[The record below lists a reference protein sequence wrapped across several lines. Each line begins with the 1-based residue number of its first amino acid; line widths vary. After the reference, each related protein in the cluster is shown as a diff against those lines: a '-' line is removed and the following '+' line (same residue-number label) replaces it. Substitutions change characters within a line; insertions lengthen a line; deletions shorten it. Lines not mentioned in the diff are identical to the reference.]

1 MIGFRTVHM
10 FSESQVQPAVTIDS
24 RRWSRIAHAYGIL
37 IATGFAFFLAGIPV
51 QVSDSLGNLVTVQS
65 SSWPDLMRGQFW
77 TSAFFRPLLLA
88 QTKLLLDLSGSYYF
102 FGFRAF
108 QVLEVFVA
116 IWLFVRLLRV
126 RTSGECL
133 AAIIAVTVLTGSHTF
148 AGTIREAYPIN
159 NYLTVAICCL
169 VALNVL
175 IAARPRWYT
184 DVLVIFSFVLA
195 VGTIETGLIVWGSL
209 LIGRLVGWRGVS
221 TPAFAVATLILVA
234 YFGFRFGVLSVATPS
249 LMERSSGF
257 GFARLEPQQLSDRF
271 GGSPLPFYLYNVGSS
286 IATVLFSEPRAGVW
300 MVTRDALAGVAEPWM
315 WINVTASSAV
325 TVLIG
330 WFIVSRRWWS
340 HPATWSH
347 GQRLAVM
354 AAAIIVANAGISFP
368 YTKDQIMS
376 LGGMLFAAALFAAAA
391 ARLESPPRAVFSRVI
406 TGLLV
411 CIVSTTWSWR
421 VIGLQH
427 NLVHTAFTQRNDWAY
442 TDEWIES
449 HPESQRDPAV
459 ADIVN
464 SLYLQ
469 ALRTRVPNLHLSP
482 FPFERYFDHHSD

>member
-1 MIGFRTVHM
+1 MNVRSHAAVAEIAATESRTWPV
-10 FSESQVQPAVTIDS
+10 
-24 RRWSRIAHAYGIL
+24 IAHAYGLL
-37 IATGFAFFLAGIPV
+37 IAAGFSFFLAGIPV

-65 SSWPDLMRGQFW
+65 LSWPELMRGQFW

-88 QTKLLLDLSGSYYF
+88 QTKLLLDLSGSHYF

-108 QVLEVFVA
+108 QVLEVFLA
-116 IWLFVRLLRV
+116 IWLFVRLLKV
-126 RTSGECL
+126 RTSGDCL

-175 IAARPRWYT
+175 IAERPRWYT

-209 LIGRLVGWRGVS
+209 WIGRLVGWRGVS
-221 TPAFAVATLILVA
+221 TAAFGMATVILVA
-234 YFGFRFGVLSVATPS
+234 YFGFRFGVLSVGTPS

-257 GFARLEPQQLSDRF
+257 GFARLEPQQLNDRF
-271 GGSPLPFYLYNVGSS
+271 GASPYPFYLYNVGSS
-286 IATVLFSEPRAGVW
+286 VATVLFSEPRAGVW
-300 MVTRDALAGVAEPWM
+300 MITRDALAGIAEPWM
-315 WINVTASSAV
+315 WINLIASSSV
-325 TVLIG
+325 TLLLV
-330 WFIVSRRWWS
+330 WFVASRRWWS
-340 HPATWSH
+340 HPSTWSH
-347 GQRLAVM
+347 GQRLVVV
-354 AAAIIVANAGISFP
+354 AATVIVANSGISFP

-391 ARLESPPRAVFSRVI
+391 ARLQLPPRATVSRAV
-406 TGLLV
+406 TGLLLCV
-411 CIVSTTWSWR
+411 VSATWSWR
-421 VIGLQH
+421 VIGLHH
-427 NLVHTAFTQRNDWAY
+427 NLVHAAFTQRNDWAY
-442 TDEWIES
+442 TDLWIES

-469 ALRTRVPNLHLSP
+469 ALRTRVPNLHLDP
-482 FPFERYFDHHSD
+482 VPFERYFDHHSD